1 MRGERNEIPRFGIF
15 EVDVRWTTTQAGR
28 ASQSARAIF
37 PYTHC
42 PIAAVRRSS
51 QPGRFALPRG
61 KAFLAAHRGS
71 EAAVEFQKILDHRGL
86 LFNEPIGAL
95 VHLQLGRAYALQGDT
110 AQTRAGYQD
119 SSNSGRTPTQ
129 TFPS

>member
-1 MRGERNEIPRFGIF
+1 M
-15 EVDVRWTTTQAGR
+15 
-28 ASQSARAIF
+28 
-37 PYTHC
+37 
-42 PIAAVRRSS
+42 
-51 QPGRFALPRG
+51 
-61 KAFLAAHRGS
+61 
-71 EAAVEFQKILDHRGL
+71 
-86 LFNEPIGAL
+86 FNEPIGAL